1 MKSPLLAG
9 LAMAMAMALSSPMA
23 GVLPS
28 EPKTVQVRPNTVPR
42 PRLRATGGSTVPH
55 FYGCQCRFPQ
65 ARKLIR
71 KHGIQKAMALF
82 PRLENV
88 KVIDVPIRRVERID
102 QNRYTGSDLREIRA
116 RNGVGRPPH
125 G

>member
-9 LAMAMAMALSSPMA
+9 LAMAMALSGPMGA
-23 GVLPS
+23 MPIS
-28 EPKTVQVRPNTVPR
+28 DTRTVQVRPNTRPR
-42 PRLRATGGSTVPH
+42 PRLWATGEGTVPH

-65 ARKLIR
+65 CRKLIR
-71 KHGIQKAMALF
+71 KHGIPKAMALF

-102 QNRYTGSDLREIRA
+102 QNRYTGSELREIRA